1 MEKHED
7 NLDKLLKAELEKEA
21 GEIMEEMDSDESLQ
35 DISFPEDLDEKM
47 WSKIQEY
54 EEQQKAYEKLSDADK
69 EAIRLGREVQALR
82 GGENTK
88 DHLKKDVESDSYIDN
103 VVPIEHVKHETDNKA
118 SDDGTNGETEK
129 EAGKKKVKKRKRHWK
144 VYGIVAIV
152 AVLAMMWSMVSIGG
166 TPFFGRVLNDII
178 GDREMVKVNT
188 EREDGDKNKVD
199 DYDEFQVYEEIK
211 EKLGVD
217 VVRLKRTS
225 KDMLLV
231 QSDIDESLKRVC
243 LIYENEDGIIQ
254 YQMEIQVENKS
265 YGYDIEDEKIKEFQ
279 IEVGG
284 HTIDVSQYQLPN
296 GGKENVAKFVY
307 KDVFYT
313 LNGIMDEEK
322 FKELYG
328 EEGDELASKLEGT
341 LRAIPLTSMPAL
353 STAFIND
360 VDPTLTFAQMLYG
373 YGNKG
378 DVFLGISTSGNSKN
392 IIKALQVAKVKGI
405 KTIGLTG
412 ASGGKMKEYCDV
424 TIKVPEIET
433 FKIQE
438 FHLPIYHCLC
448 AMLEADFFNEK

>member
-129 EAGKKKVKKRKRHWK
+129 KAGKKKVKKRKRHWK
-144 VYGIVAIV
+144 AYGIVAIV

-211 EKLGVD
+211 KKMGVD
-217 VVRLKRTS
+217 VVRFLQKS
-225 KDMLLV
+225 DDMILV
-231 QSDIDESLKRVC
+231 QSDIDEILKRVC
-243 LIYENEDGIIQ
+243 LIYNNGENIIE
-254 YQMEIQVENKS
+254 YQMIFNYKEQS
-265 YGYDIEDEKIKEFQ
+265 HGYDIEDKKIKEEQF
-279 IEVGG
+279 EVDGNN
-284 HTIDVSQYQLPN
+284 IVIIQYELPD
-296 GGKENVAKFVY
+296 GGKESVAQFTY

-313 LNGIMDEEK
+313 INTTMDAK
-322 FKELYG
+322 SFKELLKTLYFFKYG
-328 EEGDELASKLEGT
+328 VS
-341 LRAIPLTSMPAL
+341 
-353 STAFIND
+353 
-360 VDPTLTFAQMLYG
+360 
-373 YGNKG
+373 
-378 DVFLGISTSGNSKN
+378 
-392 IIKALQVAKVKGI
+392 
-405 KTIGLTG
+405 
-412 ASGGKMKEYCDV
+412 
-424 TIKVPEIET
+424 
-433 FKIQE
+433 
-438 FHLPIYHCLC
+438 
-448 AMLEADFFNEK
+448 FFSFDC

>member
-118 SDDGTNGETEK
+118 GDDGTNGETEK
-129 EAGKKKVKKRKRHWK
+129 KAGKKKVKKRKRHWK

-188 EREDGDKNKVD
+188 EREDGDKNKID
-199 DYDEFQVYEEIK
+199 NYDEESVYEEIK
-211 EKLGVD
+211 DKF
-217 VVRLKRTS
+217 
-225 KDMLLV
+225 
-231 QSDIDESLKRVC
+231 
-243 LIYENEDGIIQ
+243 
-254 YQMEIQVENKS
+254 NK
-265 YGYDIEDEKIKEFQ
+265 
-279 IEVGG
+279 
-284 HTIDVSQYQLPN
+284 
-296 GGKENVAKFVY
+296 
-307 KDVFYT
+307 
-313 LNGIMDEEK
+313 
-322 FKELYG
+322 
-328 EEGDELASKLEGT
+328 
-341 LRAIPLTSMPAL
+341 
-353 STAFIND
+353 
-360 VDPTLTFAQMLYG
+360 
-373 YGNKG
+373 
-378 DVFLGISTSGNSKN
+378 
-392 IIKALQVAKVKGI
+392 
-405 KTIGLTG
+405 
-412 ASGGKMKEYCDV
+412 
-424 TIKVPEIET
+424 
-433 FKIQE
+433 
-438 FHLPIYHCLC
+438 
-448 AMLEADFFNEK
+448 

>member
-103 VVPIEHVKHETDNKA
+103 VVPIEYVKHETDNKA

-211 EKLGVD
+211 KKMGVD
-217 VVRLKRTS
+217 VVRFLQKS
-225 KDMLLV
+225 DDKILV
-231 QSDIDESLKRVC
+231 QSDIDEILKRVC
-243 LIYENEDGIIQ
+243 LIYNNGENIIE
-254 YQMEIQVENKS
+254 YQMIFNYKEQS
-265 YGYDIEDEKIKEFQ
+265 HGYDIEDKKIKEEQF
-279 IEVGG
+279 EVDGNN
-284 HTIDVSQYQLPN
+284 IVIIQYELPD
-296 GGKENVAKFVY
+296 GGKESVAQFTY

-313 LNGIMDEEK
+313 INTTMDAK
-322 FKELYG
+322 SFKEL
-328 EEGDELASKLEGT
+328 LKT
-341 LRAIPLTSMPAL
+341 L
-353 STAFIND
+353 
-360 VDPTLTFAQMLYG
+360 Y
-373 YGNKG
+373 
-378 DVFLGISTSGNSKN
+378 
-392 IIKALQVAKVKGI
+392 
-405 KTIGLTG
+405 
-412 ASGGKMKEYCDV
+412 
-424 TIKVPEIET
+424 
-433 FKIQE
+433 
-438 FHLPIYHCLC
+438 
-448 AMLEADFFNEK
+448 FF

>member
-129 EAGKKKVKKRKRHWK
+129 KAGKKKVKKRKRHWK

-152 AVLAMMWSMVSIGG
+152 TVLAMMWSMVSIGG

-188 EREDGDKNKVD
+188 EREDGDKNKID
-199 DYDEFQVYEEIK
+199 NYDEESVYEEIK
-211 EKLGVD
+211 DKFGMD
-217 VVRLKRTS
+217 VVRFRRKSDGMTLI
-225 KDMLLV
+225 
-231 QSDIDESLKRVC
+231 QSDIDEVLKRGC
-243 LIYENEDGIIQ
+243 LIYENRETLIQ
-254 YQMEIQVENKS
+254 YQMEIQRENKS
-265 YGYDIEDEKIKEFQ
+265 YAYDVEDEKVKKEQ
-279 IEVGG
+279 IVVDGN
-284 HTIDVSQYQLPN
+284 TIDIIQYELDD
-296 GGKENVAKFVY
+296 GKEEYVARFTY
-307 KDVFYT
+307 EGVFYT
-313 LNGIMDEEK
+313 INATMSEEE
-322 FKELYG
+322 FKEFLKNLY
-328 EEGDELASKLEGT
+328 
-341 LRAIPLTSMPAL
+341 
-353 STAFIND
+353 
-360 VDPTLTFAQMLYG
+360 
-373 YGNKG
+373 
-378 DVFLGISTSGNSKN
+378 
-392 IIKALQVAKVKGI
+392 
-405 KTIGLTG
+405 
-412 ASGGKMKEYCDV
+412 
-424 TIKVPEIET
+424 
-433 FKIQE
+433 
-438 FHLPIYHCLC
+438 
-448 AMLEADFFNEK
+448 FF

>member
-47 WSKIQEY
+47 WSKIQAY

-103 VVPIEHVKHETDNKA
+103 VVPIEYVKHETDNKA
-118 SDDGTNGETEK
+118 SDDGTNEEIEK
-129 EAGKKKVKKRKRHWK
+129 KAEKKKVKKRKRHWK
-144 VYGIVAIV
+144 AYGIVAIV

-178 GDREMVKVNT
+178 GDRKMVKVNT
-188 EREDGDKNKVD
+188 EREDGDKNKIGN
-199 DYDEFQVYEEIK
+199 YEEESVYEDIK
-211 EKLGVD
+211 DKMGVD
-217 VVRLKRTS
+217 VVRLRITS
-225 KDMLLV
+225 KEMSLV

-322 FKELYG
+322 FKDLLKNLY
-328 EEGDELASKLEGT
+328 
-341 LRAIPLTSMPAL
+341 
-353 STAFIND
+353 
-360 VDPTLTFAQMLYG
+360 
-373 YGNKG
+373 
-378 DVFLGISTSGNSKN
+378 
-392 IIKALQVAKVKGI
+392 
-405 KTIGLTG
+405 
-412 ASGGKMKEYCDV
+412 
-424 TIKVPEIET
+424 
-433 FKIQE
+433 
-438 FHLPIYHCLC
+438 
-448 AMLEADFFNEK
+448 FF

>member
-103 VVPIEHVKHETDNKA
+103 VVPIEHGKHETDNKA
-118 SDDGTNGETEK
+118 SDDGTNGETGK

-144 VYGIVAIV
+144 AYGIVAIV

-199 DYDEFQVYEEIK
+199 EYDEFQVYEEIK

-225 KDMLLV
+225 EDMLLV

-322 FKELYG
+322 FKDLLKNLY
-328 EEGDELASKLEGT
+328 
-341 LRAIPLTSMPAL
+341 
-353 STAFIND
+353 
-360 VDPTLTFAQMLYG
+360 
-373 YGNKG
+373 
-378 DVFLGISTSGNSKN
+378 
-392 IIKALQVAKVKGI
+392 
-405 KTIGLTG
+405 
-412 ASGGKMKEYCDV
+412 
-424 TIKVPEIET
+424 
-433 FKIQE
+433 
-438 FHLPIYHCLC
+438 
-448 AMLEADFFNEK
+448 FF

>member
-7 NLDKLLKAELEKEA
+7 NLGKLLKAELEKEA

-103 VVPIEHVKHETDNKA
+103 VVPIEYVKHETDNKA
-118 SDDGTNGETEK
+118 SDDGTNEETEK

-144 VYGIVAIV
+144 AYGIVAIV

-322 FKELYG
+322 FKDLLKNLY
-328 EEGDELASKLEGT
+328 
-341 LRAIPLTSMPAL
+341 
-353 STAFIND
+353 
-360 VDPTLTFAQMLYG
+360 
-373 YGNKG
+373 
-378 DVFLGISTSGNSKN
+378 
-392 IIKALQVAKVKGI
+392 
-405 KTIGLTG
+405 
-412 ASGGKMKEYCDV
+412 
-424 TIKVPEIET
+424 
-433 FKIQE
+433 
-438 FHLPIYHCLC
+438 
-448 AMLEADFFNEK
+448 FF

>member
-103 VVPIEHVKHETDNKA
+103 VVPIEHVKHKTDNKA

-188 EREDGDKNKVD
+188 EREDGDKNEVAANA
-199 DYDEFQVYEEIK
+199 EEQIYEEIK
-211 EKLGVD
+211 ESLGVD
-217 VVRLKRTS
+217 VVRLEGKPDNMS
-225 KDMLLV
+225 LV
-231 QSDIDESLKRVC
+231 HSDIDKKLNRVC
-243 LIYENEDGIIQ
+243 LIFANENTTLE
-254 YQMEIQVENKS
+254 YQIVVNYQEQS
-265 YGYDIEDEKIKEFQ
+265 HGYDIEDEKIKEEL
-279 IEVGG
+279 IKEGG
-284 HTIDVSQYQLPN
+284 NEIRFTQYKLPDES
-296 GGKENVAKFVY
+296 KENTAEFVY
-307 KDVFYT
+307 QDVFYT
-313 LNGIMDEEK
+313 LNAVMDEED
-322 FKELYG
+322 FKKILKNLY
-328 EEGDELASKLEGT
+328 
-341 LRAIPLTSMPAL
+341 
-353 STAFIND
+353 
-360 VDPTLTFAQMLYG
+360 
-373 YGNKG
+373 
-378 DVFLGISTSGNSKN
+378 
-392 IIKALQVAKVKGI
+392 
-405 KTIGLTG
+405 
-412 ASGGKMKEYCDV
+412 
-424 TIKVPEIET
+424 
-433 FKIQE
+433 
-438 FHLPIYHCLC
+438 
-448 AMLEADFFNEK
+448 FF

>member
-7 NLDKLLKAELEKEA
+7 NLGKLLKAELEKEA

-54 EEQQKAYEKLSDADK
+54 EEQQKAYEKLSDDDK

-103 VVPIEHVKHETDNKA
+103 VVPIEYVKHETDNKA
-118 SDDGTNGETEK
+118 SDDGTNEEIEK

-211 EKLGVD
+211 KKMGVD
-217 VVRLKRTS
+217 VVRFLQKS
-225 KDMLLV
+225 DDMILV
-231 QSDIDESLKRVC
+231 QSDIDEILKRVC
-243 LIYENEDGIIQ
+243 LIYNNGENIIE
-254 YQMEIQVENKS
+254 YQMVFNYKEQS
-265 YGYDIEDEKIKEFQ
+265 HGYDIEDKKIKEEQF
-279 IEVGG
+279 EVDGNN
-284 HTIDVSQYQLPN
+284 IVIIQYELPD
-296 GGKENVAKFVY
+296 GGKESVAQFTY

-313 LNGIMDEEK
+313 INTTMDAK
-322 FKELYG
+322 SFKEL
-328 EEGDELASKLEGT
+328 LKT
-341 LRAIPLTSMPAL
+341 L
-353 STAFIND
+353 
-360 VDPTLTFAQMLYG
+360 Y
-373 YGNKG
+373 
-378 DVFLGISTSGNSKN
+378 
-392 IIKALQVAKVKGI
+392 
-405 KTIGLTG
+405 
-412 ASGGKMKEYCDV
+412 
-424 TIKVPEIET
+424 
-433 FKIQE
+433 
-438 FHLPIYHCLC
+438 
-448 AMLEADFFNEK
+448 FF